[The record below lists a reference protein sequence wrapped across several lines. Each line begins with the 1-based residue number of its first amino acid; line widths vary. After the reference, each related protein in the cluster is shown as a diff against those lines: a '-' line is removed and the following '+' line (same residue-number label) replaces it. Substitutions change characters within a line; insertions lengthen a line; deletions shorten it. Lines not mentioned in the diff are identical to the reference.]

1 MLGSISKK
9 MFRPVAC
16 LILMIWMF
24 SIWSV
29 CVAIPAV
36 YYASDTKS
44 TQTESEAKLELTSQ
58 SAILMEAGTGQII
71 YEKNSDK
78 SMPPASV
85 TKIMTLLLIFDAL
98 DEERI
103 SLDEVVTVSENAA
116 SMGGSQVFLEAGE
129 KQTVNT
135 MIKCIS
141 IASANDASVAM
152 AEHICGTEAAFVA
165 KMNERAKGLG
175 MNNTNF
181 VNSCGLDAKGHV
193 TSAAD
198 IARMSRELINRYP
211 QIHDYST
218 VWMDTIIHT
227 TRKGESEF
235 VLTNTNKLLKQYEW
249 ATGLKTGSTSKAG
262 CCLAAT
268 ASKDG
273 IDLIAVIMSAPNSKT
288 RFAEAVSLLNYGY
301 SVCDIYVDEKMPL
314 PAPVSVKGGKKENV
328 NVEYEKTFSYMFMDK
343 VSYGD
348 ITNRL
353 DMMEY
358 IEAPVNI
365 GDVVGTLTYMYKGE
379 EIGCVSVIAA
389 ENVEKG
395 TYMDA
400 IYKILHEMLS

>member
-1 MLGSISKK
+1 
-9 MFRPVAC
+9 
-16 LILMIWMF
+16 MIWMF

-36 YYASDTKS
+36 YYASDTK
-44 TQTESEAKLELTSQ
+44 TAQTESEAKLELTSQ

-98 DEERI
+98 NEGRI

-116 SMGGSQVFLEAGE
+116 SMGGSQVFLEVGE

-181 VNSCGLDAKGHV
+181 VNSCGLDAQGHV

-314 PAPVSVKGGKKENV
+314 PAPVRVRGGKKDCV

-353 DMMEY
+353 DMMEQ

-365 GDVVGTLTYMYKGE
+365 GDKLGTLTYMYRGE
-379 EIGCVSVIAA
+379 EIGYVSVIAT
-389 ENVEKG
+389 EHVEKG
-395 TYMDA
+395 TYVDV
-400 IYKILHEMLS
+400 IYKILREMLS